1 MHADDRGHGHAH
13 VHAVAPEEY
22 TPRVRRVLLVTLV
35 LNEAVAVA
43 KIVWGYLTG
52 SLGMMSDGF
61 HSLFDGV
68 SNVVGLV
75 GIWIASHPPDENH
88 PYGHKKYENLFTIAI
103 ALMIFGTC
111 YQILKRVY
119 HSFTVGHETTAP
131 NASFVILAGTML
143 VNAFVM
149 LYEMRRGR
157 QLGSDFLVADALHT
171 KSDIFASFAVM
182 VGLLFTRLGY
192 PLADAIAGIVITL
205 FIARI
210 GYEIIKSASD
220 VLVDTVCMDT
230 HAIRA
235 VVMGVEGVKDCHG
248 IRTRGTAQH
257 AYLDLHIQVDPH
269 ITLKEAHDIAHT
281 VEDRLLREFTS
292 LADIVAHV
300 EPAVEG
306 LHKPYMEIE
315 LKRR

>member
-1 MHADDRGHGHAH
+1 MHGHDHGH
-13 VHAVAPEEY
+13 VHAVVPDDY
-22 TPRVRRVLLVTLV
+22 TPRVRRVLIVTLI

-75 GIWIASHPPDENH
+75 GIWIAAHPPDEDH
-88 PYGHKKYENLFTIAI
+88 PYGHKKYENLFTIVI

-111 YQILKRVY
+111 FQILKRVY
-119 HSFTVGHETTAP
+119 QSFTVGYEVSAP
-131 NASFVILAGTML
+131 NMSFVVLACTML

-149 LYEMRRGR
+149 VYEMKRGR

-182 VGLLFTRLGY
+182 IGLLFTRLGY

-230 HAIRA
+230 NAIES
-235 VVMGVEGVKDCHG
+235 VVKEVEGVKGCHG
-248 IRTRGTAQH
+248 IRTRGTSQH
-257 AYLDLHIQVDPH
+257 IYLDLHIQVDPD
-269 ITLKEAHDIAHT
+269 ITIKDAHDIAHN
-281 VEDRLLREFTS
+281 VEDRLLHEFS
-292 LADIVAHV
+292 ALADIVAHV
-300 EPAVEG
+300 EPALGEHVQ
-306 LHKPYMEIE
+306 PYIKLE
-315 LKRR
+315 LKRK